1 MVGPKVGLFS
11 SLRCRVSELL
21 AKHPA
26 ARIKNGVVGRI
37 GRKIPM
43 AARPIKLNPRALYIY
58 PFYVDDQKR
67 GSLCPNL
74 NLFLQDVSRL
84 EIGS

>member
-1 MVGPKVGLFS
+1 
-11 SLRCRVSELL
+11 
-21 AKHPA
+21 
-26 ARIKNGVVGRI
+26 
-37 GRKIPM
+37 M